1 MCHNLLVR
9 RIKKLGRRCIEDA
22 LSINQNGLRTED
34 FKYGASESSSNW
46 DVIKGGSV
54 STRTGE
60 VHEKS
65 VSGDVQ
71 MVVLLLLLKGD
82 DSEDVAAAATEVEYV
97 QNYSHIA
104 F

>member
-9 RIKKLGRRCIEDA
+9 RMKKFGRRCIEDA
-22 LSINQNGLRTED
+22 LSMNQDNLREN
-34 FKYGASESSSNW
+34 FKYGSSESSSHW
-46 DVIKGGSV
+46 DVVKGGSV

-60 VHEKS
+60 LHERS

-82 DSEDVAAAATEVEYV
+82 ESEDVVMAASEVSD
-97 QNYSHIA
+97 NPRIS
-104 F
+104 